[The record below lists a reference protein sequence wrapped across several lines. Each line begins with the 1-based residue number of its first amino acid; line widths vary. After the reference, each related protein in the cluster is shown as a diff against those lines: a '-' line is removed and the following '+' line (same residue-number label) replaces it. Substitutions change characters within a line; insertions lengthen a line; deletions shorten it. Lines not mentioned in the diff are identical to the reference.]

1 MARWRRGGS
10 EPEVYRISGART
22 SLTEDVRAR
31 QRRYTIAMLVRTA
44 SVLLTVALWDV
55 SRPLAVVTLALG
67 TLLPYVAVIV
77 ANAGRENAAPLP
89 RTTLGPPPRAALPA
103 AGDVGIG
110 QAGTGGPGGAAG
122 GERPGTGGRETATDG
137 R

>member
-1 MARWRRGGS
+1 MARWRRGGSS

-55 SRPLAVVTLALG
+55 SRPLAFVTLALG

-89 RTTLGPPPRAALPA
+89 RTTLAGPQRAALPA
-103 AGDVGIG
+103 AGDVGLGPAG
-110 QAGTGGPGGAAG
+110 QGPEAG
-122 GERPGTGGRETATDG
+122 GERSDGYRNTATDG

>member
-1 MARWRRGGS
+1 MARWRRSGS

-44 SVLLTVALWDV
+44 SVLATVALWDV
-55 SRPLAVVTLALG
+55 SRPLAFVTLALG

-77 ANAGRENAAPLP
+77 ANGGRENAVPLP
-89 RTTLGPPPRAALPA
+89 RATFTGPQRPELPR
-103 AGDVGIG
+103 AGDVGLG
-110 QAGTGGPGGAAG
+110 PAGTGAAPGGETAG
-122 GERPGTGGRETATDG
+122 GAGGSPRNTATDA